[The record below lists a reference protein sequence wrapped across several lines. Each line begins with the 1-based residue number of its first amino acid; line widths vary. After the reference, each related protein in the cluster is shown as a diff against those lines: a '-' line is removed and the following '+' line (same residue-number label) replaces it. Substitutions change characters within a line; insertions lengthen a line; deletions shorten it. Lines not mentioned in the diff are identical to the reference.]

1 MKGFQHLPDALLR
14 HQSDLELTATELVVL
29 INITMHWWKS
39 DEWPYPHPERIGSR
53 MGLTK
58 RSVERSIASMEAK
71 GIFNRVRDGD
81 KTRFDLSPL
90 KDSLEELVDK
100 KSYWAA

>member
-1 MKGFQHLPDALLR
+1 MTGFQHLPDALLR
-14 HQSDLELTATELVVL
+14 HQSDLQLTATELVVL

-39 DEWPYPHPERIGSR
+39 DEWPYPHPARIGSR
-53 MGLTK
+53 MGLTQ